1 MAEPFRVIGFREKIV
16 PIGTVALK
24 SGYLFHCEH
33 GYLLILK
40 ADTTLELIWVYRMFQ
55 QR

>member
-1 MAEPFRVIGFREKIV
+1 MAEPFRVVGFREKIV

-40 ADTTLELIWVYRMFQ
+40 ADTTLELTGIGRLFQ